1 MIDFYVVL
9 RPIEV
14 NFTHNIVFIMA
25 GFSKYNRKEG
35 DFKNN
40 LNRSKYDKTY
50 SCSLCDYDICNFKE
64 SINLEPSYIY
74 TKVRSDKCCYC

>member
-1 MIDFYVVL
+1 MIKDMIDFYVVL

-40 LNRSKYDKTY
+40 
-50 SCSLCDYDICNFKE
+50 FE
-64 SINLEPSYIY
+64 
-74 TKVRSDKCCYC
+74 